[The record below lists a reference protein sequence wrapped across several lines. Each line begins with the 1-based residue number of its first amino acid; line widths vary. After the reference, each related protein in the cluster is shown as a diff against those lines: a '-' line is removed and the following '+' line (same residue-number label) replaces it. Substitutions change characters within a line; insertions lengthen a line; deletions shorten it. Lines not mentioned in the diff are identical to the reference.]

1 MTVKMSATFF
11 KCRRHLRRHF
21 LTKNVGDIMSATLES
36 CGMRATFFTIFGCKI
51 WMIFGYKIFDGNS
64 GGIRFGC
71 KHRQKYMLEFCQN
84 FGYNSG
90 IAKFC
95 FWARMTQN
103 FNQNLPY
110 FFCVVYIGQKVR
122 LSQRSLRWETDFGRG
137 VKPFNLESYWSVF
150 GAWTKTHPRGFE
162 SGLRS

>member
-1 MTVKMSATFF
+1 MNPSNILVITTEMTVKMSATFF

-51 WMIFGYKIFDGNS
+51 WMIFGYKNFDGNS

-71 KHRQKYMLEFCQN
+71 KYRKKTCLN
-84 FGYNSG
+84 FVKILCVIRVLRSFFFGQEWHKISTEIYL
-90 IAKFC
+90 I
-95 FWARMTQN
+95 
-103 FNQNLPY
+103 

-137 VKPFNLESYWSVF
+137 VKPFNLESYW
-150 GAWTKTHPRGFE
+150 
-162 SGLRS
+162 

>member
-1 MTVKMSATFF
+1 MLILPTNHVHSHSPVNPSNILVITTEMTVKMSATFF

-110 FFCVVYIGQKVR
+110 FFLCCLYRTKSEDLSAFTSVR
-122 LSQRSLRWETDFGRG
+122 NRFR
-137 VKPFNLESYWSVF
+137 
-150 GAWTKTHPRGFE
+150 
-162 SGLRS
+162 

>member
-1 MTVKMSATFF
+1 MSPDTKTVHTTNYCCRPLTQKRLFLHNSQGIPNVEISTFCWRGF

-71 KHRQKYMLEFCQN
+71 KYRQKYMLEFCQN
-84 FGYNSG
+84 FGYNSS

-95 FWARMTQN
+95 FWARMAQN
-103 FNQNLPY
+103 FNRNLPY
-110 FFCVVYIGQKVR
+110 FFFVLFI
-122 LSQRSLRWETDFGRG
+122 
-137 VKPFNLESYWSVF
+137 
-150 GAWTKTHPRGFE
+150 
-162 SGLRS
+162 